1 MITASPGQT
10 KSTRQKE
17 RDSAMKLLL
26 ALALFAGIAHAQ
38 STATPLTGVWRVT
51 QVVVT
56 GPDAATVNN
65 PQPGL
70 YLFTGKYYSF
80 MVVRGETPRPD
91 LSEKPTDA
99 ELLAAYTP
107 VVANS
112 GTYEVSGTT
121 LITHPI
127 VAKNPNAM
135 HAGNSGSSTFKLEGK
150 TLVLTQVSTQSGP
163 VANPITLKL
172 TRVE

>member
-1 MITASPGQT
+1 MITASPGPT
-10 KSTRQKE
+10 KFTRQKE

-26 ALALFAGIAHAQ
+26 ALTLFAGIAHAQ
-38 STATPLTGVWRVT
+38 STATPLTGTWRVT
-51 QVVVT
+51 EVVLT
-56 GPDAATVNN
+56 GPDAATHSN

-70 YLFTGKYYSF
+70 YLFTGKHYSY
-80 MVVRGETPRPD
+80 VQVRGDQPRPD
-91 LSEKPTDA
+91 LSDKPTDA
-99 ELLAAYTP
+99 ELLAAYNP
-107 VVANS
+107 VIANS

-135 HAGNSGSSTFKLEGK
+135 HAGNSLNSTFKLEGK

-163 VANPITLKL
+163 VANPVTIKL
-172 TRVE
+172 TRIE

>member
-26 ALALFAGIAHAQ
+26 ALALFAGIAHVQ
-38 STATPLTGVWRVT
+38 STATPLTDVWRVT

-56 GPDAATVNN
+56 GPDAATVSN

-70 YLFTGKYYSF
+70 YLFTGKYYSL

-99 ELLAAYTP
+99 ELLAAFTP
-107 VVANS
+107 FVANS

-127 VAKNPNAM
+127 VAKYPNAM
-135 HAGNSGSSTFKLEGK
+135 HAGNSGTSTLKLEGK